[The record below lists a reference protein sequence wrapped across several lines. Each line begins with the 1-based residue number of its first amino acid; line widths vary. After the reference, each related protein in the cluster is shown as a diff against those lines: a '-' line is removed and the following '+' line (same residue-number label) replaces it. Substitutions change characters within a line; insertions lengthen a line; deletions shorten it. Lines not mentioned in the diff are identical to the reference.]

1 MTLFLSP
8 PVIFPIFL
16 LLSFFMYWLGGKY
29 SAKSQETPGKHEPY
43 ACGEDLTPAKTQ
55 LSYRAFFR
63 LALMFGILHVTALV
77 LSTLPMMSRSNRIPL
92 IYVAAVGVSVF
103 VLTVSD

>member
-8 PVIFPIFL
+8 PVVLVIFL
-16 LLSFFMYWLGGKY
+16 LISYSLYWLGGQI
-29 SAKSQETPGKHEPY
+29 SASSQETPGKHEPY
-43 ACGEDLTPAKTQ
+43 ACGEDLAPAKAQ

-77 LSTLPMMSRSNRIPL
+77 LSTLPMESTSTRIPL
-92 IYVAAVGVSVF
+92 IYIAAVGISVF
-103 VLTVSD
+103 VLTGSK